1 MAGSERGGPKGSTSD
16 QQHEERKWREE
27 IEEGIRTMVESS
39 DEDRDN
45 NFLIPWLK
53 KLEIVEAEL
62 TSKST
67 SRIVYR
73 FPVLREYL
81 NPTRTFHGGAISAI
95 FDVCTTWTLF
105 PISDYGFWSTMG
117 TTRSLH
123 CVYVKPAFENDV
135 VTVECQ
141 IVHAG
146 KRLCLLTG
154 IMKREKDGSVVA
166 TCEHNKYNIDLD
178 ESSKM

>member
-1 MAGSERGGPKGSTSD
+1 MSVLERLREVFD
-16 QQHEERKWREE
+16 DRAFAEE
-27 IEEGIRTMVESS
+27 S

-141 IVHAG
+141 VRVLLFPPWNIADSCFQIVHAG